1 MEWGGGVREGDHKLT
16 AGNTSP
22 WRGALQVLIVVSL
35 CCSAS
40 SVVDVVSVVV
50 VAVGVVVAVAVVAA
64 FLQPF
69 RGAVSFCLSTFL
81 MPQKE
86 KSNSL
91 TPRLPHAAHK
101 LATSLL
107 SLSLTLCISPLSLSL
122 PLFAI

>member
-1 MEWGGGVREGDHKLT
+1 MEWVGEGAREGDHKLT

-40 SVVDVVSVVV
+40 TVVDVVSV
-50 VAVGVVVAVAVVAA
+50 VVVAVAVVAA

-81 MPQKE
+81 MPQKK

-91 TPRLPHAAHK
+91 TPRLPHATHK
-101 LATSLL
+101 FATSLL
-107 SLSLTLCISPLSLSL
+107 SLSHTL
-122 PLFAI
+122 

>member
-1 MEWGGGVREGDHKLT
+1 M
-16 AGNTSP
+16 
-22 WRGALQVLIVVSL
+22 LIVVSL

-40 SVVDVVSVVV
+40 SVVDVVSV
-50 VAVGVVVAVAVVAA
+50 VVVAVAVVAA

-81 MPQKE
+81 MPQK

-91 TPRLPHAAHK
+91 TPRLPHATHK

-107 SLSLTLCISPLSLSL
+107 SLSLTLSESPPSLRHLATHCDTLAVKLITLLAIPAQL
-122 PLFAI
+122 PVDCSALD